1 MSDSLTMFKKL
12 QEGGQPC
19 SAWTISF
26 IKEQSVWTSKAF
38 YLKSPTYKAP
48 TSKKELG
55 FYTVPFKSSVHNWA
69 SLMVFEKNSDFFFF
83 FFLERKNKSSLAH
96 EEVSFSSS
104 NQVSSRFRQSSEWF
118 ASTRKRQQMAQTGHS
133 EPQSG
138 SGPIQ
143 HMYAESRAL
152 CWAPRIQDGED
163 KMLSPRSSWW
173 ALTRPHFLEKDISS
187 GGTFPHVTY
196 NRKGH
201 IKNRSVPGMAL
212 WLSTAECPWWHTC
225 HTCQVPNTVLGT
237 W

>member
-83 FFLERKNKSSLAH
+83 FF
-96 EEVSFSSS
+96 
-104 NQVSSRFRQSSEWF
+104 
-118 ASTRKRQQMAQTGHS
+118 
-133 EPQSG
+133 
-138 SGPIQ
+138 
-143 HMYAESRAL
+143 
-152 CWAPRIQDGED
+152 
-163 KMLSPRSSWW
+163 
-173 ALTRPHFLEKDISS
+173 
-187 GGTFPHVTY
+187 
-196 NRKGH
+196 
-201 IKNRSVPGMAL
+201 
-212 WLSTAECPWWHTC
+212 
-225 HTCQVPNTVLGT
+225 
-237 W
+237 

>member
-83 FFLERKNKSSLAH
+83 FRKEKQELFGPWGGIFLFFQPGVKPFQAEFRMICIH
-96 EEVSFSSS
+96 EEKAADGHRRVTQGLSLVLVQFSTCTPSLGHCAGPQGS
-104 NQVSSRFRQSSEWF
+104 KTVKTKCCLPGAHDEHSPDLIFWKKIFLPGEPFLTWL
-118 ASTRKRQQMAQTGHS
+118 TTEKVILKTGVC
-133 EPQSG
+133 Q
-138 SGPIQ
+138 
-143 HMYAESRAL
+143 AWL
-152 CWAPRIQDGED
+152 CG
-163 KMLSPRSSWW
+163 W
-173 ALTRPHFLEKDISS
+173 ALQNAHDDILAILA
-187 GGTFPHVTY
+187 
-196 NRKGH
+196 R
-201 IKNRSVPGMAL
+201 
-212 WLSTAECPWWHTC
+212 
-225 HTCQVPNTVLGT
+225 CQTLY
-237 W
+237 